1 MLRTR
6 SGLKYFTMG
15 DGPEAVIC
23 HPSLGLGRFL
33 FSRLLP
39 PLSRH
44 YRVVTYDPRGVGEN
58 AAREPDLDA
67 WVEDV
72 GDLLDEVDRPA
83 YLIGVSLGTW
93 VMARAA
99 VRWPDRIR
107 RLVLIGATPGF
118 QDGETVVEQR
128 RQELAAMSMDEFSR
142 QYATNTLTRFADP
155 EVKEQLVADMRT
167 MDADNY
173 LQAMAAIYLTSN
185 RRVFQEL
192 AHETLFVVGSHDT
205 RTSPRM
211 ADEAAKLAAK
221 ARVQVVP
228 DAGHLALLDQPQR
241 VQEMI
246 EAFLAVGRVEA

>member
-1 MLRTR
+1 MLRTQN
-6 SGLKYFTMG
+6 GVKYFSMG

-33 FSRLLP
+33 FYRLLP
-39 PLSRH
+39 VLSRH

-58 AAREPDLDA
+58 AALEPDLEA
-67 WVEDV
+67 WVGDV
-72 GDLLDEVDRPA
+72 GDLLNEVDRPA
-83 YLIGVSLGTW
+83 HLLGVSLGTW

-99 VRWPDRIR
+99 VRWPDKIR

-118 QDGETVVEQR
+118 QDGETAVEQR
-128 RQELAAMSMDEFSR
+128 RQELAAIPMDEFSR
-142 QYATNTLTRFADP
+142 RYADATLTPFADP

-173 LQAMAAIYLTSN
+173 LQAMAAIYLASN

-192 AHETLFVVGSHDT
+192 THDTLFVVGNHDT

-211 ADEAAKLAAK
+211 ADEAAHLTSRG
-221 ARVQVVP
+221 RVHVVP

-241 VQEMI
+241 VQELI
-246 EAFLAVGRVEA
+246 EAFLAAGRVEA